1 MLFLKIYIGF
11 SVLTFLAILMQTYIL
26 YKRFERKYPDI
37 IEEFRKNNKSGI
49 LEKIF
54 NYIKIFITC
63 FVPIVNVLLF
73 FVYLFE
79 SEEVERRVLKNL
91 SENKK

>member
-54 NYIKIFITC
+54 NYIKILITC
-63 FVPIVNVLLF
+63 FVPVVNVLLF

-91 SENKK
+91 SEK